1 MQELTGSYLNYSVK
15 LWKEESL
22 SNLRALIASDDW
34 QRLPL
39 EPTFKI
45 NEFNG
50 ASITSNHGS
59 DSSGDF
65 SDEMLEGEIFQG
77 RAGESEKN
85 LQA

>member
-1 MQELTGSYLNYSVK
+1 LSYLNLSVK
-15 LWKEESL
+15 IWKEESL

-45 NEFNG
+45 NELESLAPIVN
-50 ASITSNHGS
+50 NHGS

-65 SDEMLEGEIFQG
+65 SDEMLEGELFQSK
-77 RAGESEKN
+77 A
-85 LQA
+85 